1 MNTTEIKPTNQV
13 IDLTT
18 GSIAV
23 VLSTHTYPD
32 GTQIASIKSDKR
44 NEWVVTSELQK
55 VSK

>member
-1 MNTTEIKPTNQV
+1 MNNITPRMQV

-18 GSIAV
+18 GSLAV
-23 VLSTHTYPD
+23 VVSTHTYPD

-44 NEWVVTSELQK
+44 NEWVVTSELQV

>member
-1 MNTTEIKPTNQV
+1 MNNDIQPRNQV

-18 GSIAV
+18 GSLAV
-23 VLSTHTYPD
+23 VVSTHTYPN
-32 GTQIASIKSDKR
+32 GVKIASIKSDKR